1 VKTRLNR
8 RSRTFGLALALHVV
22 SQTSPNSVFCFCA
35 YIVVILTFSQQT
47 QQTQQTQAHIT
58 MEGIHWS
65 CVSRNETILVE
76 AGEDNLDGQV
86 TKIAQEVMRKKPT
99 PGWEFHRP
107 LRSPL
112 HGVKFHVY
120 EKDDSCNLL
129 TIWTFCCVY
138 DKSSIQLDQ
147 AQSFLEKI
155 VALTQIQRE
164 EEYRWRHDDTPLA
177 AQESFAPILLQRM
190 EEVSYMGRMAMVNEK
205 VDGVKMQMANNIDLI
220 LERGE
225 KLEDLNEEATRLEDL
240 ARAFKKSA
248 KKLKRIQMWQNAKHG
263 LVVGTVVTA
272 GVTVLV
278 VPPLVALL

>member
-1 VKTRLNR
+1 
-8 RSRTFGLALALHVV
+8 
-22 SQTSPNSVFCFCA
+22 
-35 YIVVILTFSQQT
+35 
-47 QQTQQTQAHIT
+47 
-58 MEGIHWS
+58 MEGIQWS

-76 AGEDNLDGQV
+76 AGEDNFNGQV

-112 HGVKFHVY
+112 GGVKFHVY
-120 EKDDSCNLL
+120 EKDESCTTSSALI
-129 TIWTFCCVY
+129 IWTFSCVY

-164 EEYRWRHDDTPLA
+164 EEYRWRHGDTLA

-190 EEVSYMGRMAMVNEK
+190 EEVGYMGRMAMVNEK
-205 VDGVKMQMANNIDLI
+205 VDTVKMHMANNIDLI

-225 KLEDLNEEATRLEDL
+225 RLEDLNEEATRLQDL
-240 ARAFKKSA
+240 ARSFKKSA

-263 LVVGTVVTA
+263 LVVGTAVTA
-272 GVTVLV
+272 GVAVLV
-278 VPPLVALL
+278 IPPLVALL